1 MKALDSDHTLFGS
14 RIIARNDLPDNR
26 VNQTEDNFMKDSKDI
41 RFVLPGFDTM
51 GIAVDDCAAVW
62 KDQSNVIT
70 VPKFLF
76 WDRFSRCLDQITS
89 VKLGEEE
96 RRKHSWIECVGS
108 QIVFDEVGPIVNAN
122 DLGIIRDALLAIHHA
137 FYDAVKKG
145 SETTLKSTSETTLK
159 STSETTLKSTPEKL
173 PVSTSEVIR
182 QIRSRVLAN
191 RVVFF
196 DGCLHSDVC
205 LGERA
210 DG

>member
-1 MKALDSDHTLFGS
+1 M
-14 RIIARNDLPDNR
+14 PDNR

-76 WDRFSRCLDQITS
+76 WSRFSRCLDRITS
-89 VKLGEEE
+89 AKLDEAE
-96 RRKHSWIECVGS
+96 RRKQSWIACGGS
-108 QIVFDEVGPIVNAN
+108 RIVFDEVGPIVNAN
-122 DLGIIRDALLAIHHA
+122 DLAIIRDALLAIHHA
-137 FYDAVKKG
+137 FYDAVKSSEVKKG
-145 SETTLKSTSETTLK
+145 GVVKEKSSEKPLKDTPEMPLK
-159 STSETTLKSTPEKL
+159 DTPEK
-173 PVSTSEVIR
+173 PPFSTSKVIR

-196 DGCLHSDVC
+196 DGCLHGDVC
-205 LGERA
+205 LGERT

>member
-1 MKALDSDHTLFGS
+1 M
-14 RIIARNDLPDNR
+14 PDNR
-26 VNQTEDNFMKDSKDI
+26 VNQTEDNFMKDSKDS

-76 WDRFSRCLDQITS
+76 WSRFSRCLDRITS
-89 VKLGEEE
+89 AKLDEAE
-96 RRKHSWIECVGS
+96 RRKQSWIACVES
-108 QIVFDEVGPIVNAN
+108 RIVFDEVGPIVNAK
-122 DLGIIRDALLAIHHA
+122 DLAIIRDALLAIHHA
-137 FYDAVKKG
+137 FYDAVKSSEVKKG
-145 SETTLKSTSETTLK
+145 GVVKEKSSEKPLKDTPEMPL
-159 STSETTLKSTPEKL
+159 ENTPEKHL
-173 PVSTSEVIR
+173 KDTPEKPPFSTSEVIR

-196 DGCLHSDVC
+196 DGCLHGDVC
-205 LGERA
+205 LGERT